1 MHYLIKKSFK
11 ELFPDKELDFDAKL
25 KYSKAFRGYNANV
38 RYRGNYK
45 EFRLSF
51 NWKEV
56 SDEIT
61 IGLIQSLFNKL
72 YKTDIK
78 TVNIDLYD
86 IFLKKLPKLTPKT
99 KSDPILEDSFNR
111 MNNEYFNGMMI
122 QPNLVFG
129 GRNFHTLGTYHY
141 TDDTI
146 MVSST
151 LKKDL
156 HLLDYVMYH
165 EMLHKKFQY
174 KKTGKK
180 IMHHTREFK
189 EHEKKFNDSDI
200 ENKLKRFLKK
210 EKLKKFWFM

>member
-11 ELFPDKELDFDAKL
+11 ELYPDKEPDFDAKL
-25 KYSKAFRGYNANV
+25 KYSRAFRGYNANV

-45 EFRLSF
+45 EFRLSY

-56 SDEIT
+56 SDEIK

-99 KSDPILEDSFNR
+99 KSDPVLEDSFIR
-111 MNNEYFNGMMI
+111 MNNEYLNGMMI

-180 IMHHTREFK
+180 TMHHTKEFK
-189 EHEKKFNDSDI
+189 EQEKKFKDPEI
-200 ENKLKRFLKK
+200 EDKLKRFLKK
-210 EKLKKFWFM
+210 EKMRKYWFM